1 MTRSC
6 KISSI
11 RQFPLFVNG
20 KSEALEVVNLD
31 RELMG
36 GKLRR
41 KRRRPLFE
49 TLKISSTTRYGAEK
63 NPPGEVGTLVP

>member
-1 MTRSC
+1 
-6 KISSI
+6 
-11 RQFPLFVNG
+11 
-20 KSEALEVVNLD
+20 
-31 RELMG
+31 MG

-49 TLKISSTTRYGAEK
+49 TLKICSTTRYGAEK